1 MFKLN
6 WQLQKKCKILW
17 KAGLCELTRIS
28 ETTCYLTH
36 SDTPLQRSH
45 SLLEGMLKEV
55 EQMLP
60 WIKQIQAVDRLFPQS
75 GQKK

>member
-1 MFKLN
+1 MWTDEDL
-6 WQLQKKCKILW
+6 
-17 KAGLCELTRIS
+17 
-28 ETTCYLTH
+28 CYLTH

-45 SLLEGMLKEV
+45 SLLEGILKEV

-60 WIKQIQAVDRLFPQS
+60 WIKQIQAVDRLFPAQS